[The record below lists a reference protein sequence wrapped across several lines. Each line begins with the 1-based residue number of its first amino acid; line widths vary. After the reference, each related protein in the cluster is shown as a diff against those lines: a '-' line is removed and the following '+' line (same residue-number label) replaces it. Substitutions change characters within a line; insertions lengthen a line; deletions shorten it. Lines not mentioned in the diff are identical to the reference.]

1 MPPESWDGYAFSKPE
16 RFHRRDDVLNFLGPI
31 DLILFSPKI
40 MLSQTFNHGM
50 SRGSWNT
57 KAAFVIAIPEDLAVV
72 GGFQT
77 AGEPQEC
84 CFSAAALTEDHGDLS
99 SRDFKIDAVQTGN
112 ARPST

>member
-1 MPPESWDGYAFSKPE
+1 MPPELGRACFLEAGKIY
-16 RFHRRDDVLNFLGPI
+16 RRDDVLNFGPI

-57 KAAFVIAIPEDLAVV
+57 KGGFVIAVPEDLRRRRRI
-72 GGFQT
+72 QT

-84 CFSAAALTEDHGDLS
+84 CFPQPL
-99 SRDFKIDAVQTGN
+99 
-112 ARPST
+112 